1 VQNVNRDAQQLG
13 QITRW
18 VLIALAVI
26 TFAVAI
32 WLVRDILM
40 LTLTS
45 VIFALLITTPV
56 RFLVRLGMRRPMAVV
71 LSLLLVVVIIVLATA
86 SVLPGLID
94 QFRQLVAILQR
105 ALNPE
110 TYSLATPV
118 LKSEY
123 LTVILRRAMQPA
135 NFGLNLNLL
144 PNVDLSGL
152 TQQLSTQLLMTITT
166 LPSQVFPFVNSLASV
181 LLSIL
186 VIIFMALYFVG
197 DPAVYV
203 NGAIRLIPKSYRPRA
218 REIVAKLEIALRNF
232 LQAQVLIMALT
243 GVLTALLLVVL
254 NIPLPGA
261 LGTLTG
267 ILSFIPNFGSLIS
280 LVPILAV
287 VILNAPDKI
296 LLVIAVFYGLQLL
309 LNQLIAPLLVGQEIN
324 LPPVVILL
332 AQIIAGIFFGFLGL
346 LLSVPLVAILVVLVK
361 EIYIHDILGD
371 TGEPEKQP
379 VAMAVT
385 PAAESAMPAQRG
397 IGPSAAN
404 Q

>member
-1 VQNVNRDAQQLG
+1 MQTVNRDAQQLG

-18 VLIALAVI
+18 VLIALAII
-26 TFAVAI
+26 TFAFAV

-40 LTLTS
+40 LTLTA

-71 LSLLLVVVIIVLATA
+71 LSLLMVIVIIVLATA

-94 QFRQLVAILQR
+94 QFRQLVVILQR

-110 TYSLATPV
+110 TFSLATPT
-118 LKSEY
+118 LDSEQ
-123 LTVILRRAMQPA
+123 LTIILHRAVQPA
-135 NFGLNLNLL
+135 NFGINLNLL

-152 TQQLSTQLLMTITT
+152 TQQLSTQLLTTITN

-186 VIIFMALYFVG
+186 VIIFMGLYFVG
-197 DPAVYV
+197 DPTVYV
-203 NGAIRLIPKSYRPRA
+203 NGAIRLIPKSYRARA
-218 REIVAKLEIALRNF
+218 REIIAKVEIALRNF
-232 LQAQVLIMALT
+232 LQAQVLLMALT
-243 GVLTALLLVVL
+243 GLLTALLLGVL
-254 NIPLPGA
+254 GIPLPGA

-296 LLVIAVFYGLQLL
+296 LLVIAVYYGLQLI

-346 LLSVPLVAILVVLVK
+346 LLSVPLAAILVVLVK

-371 TGEPEKQP
+371 TDEAEKHP
-379 VAMAVT
+379 PA
-385 PAAESAMPAQRG
+385 PAAVPAIEAEVSVRSG
-397 IGPSAAN
+397 VSG
-404 Q
+404 